1 MKEEEKKEKKK
12 KKEMIA
18 STLIVY
24 PYTTEVAGQPKCQ
37 TT

>member
-1 MKEEEKKEKKK
+1 MKEEEKEKK

-24 PYTTEVAGQPKCQ
+24 PYTTEVAGQPKRQ